1 MCILNRY
8 RKRTLLLMLS
18 LAFMAV
24 AGCRQ
29 DASEKME
36 KEQEEAAVLTIQ
48 AVKPN
53 LQRWPESLV
62 VNGPIKAWEDM
73 IVSPETGGLRIAQLS
88 IEVGAQVKRGDLLVQ
103 LADESV
109 QAEVRKQ
116 QATVAEARASLEQ
129 ARSNN
134 RRAKA
139 ISRSG
144 AFSDQKMEEY
154 RINEATASA
163 SLLSAQAD
171 LDSANLK
178 LSQTKIFATD
188 DAVVASKSGILGDVV
203 STGTELYRLIRQG
216 KLEWK
221 PEVDARQLS
230 SVHKG
235 QRADIRLPD
244 GERVEGVVR
253 LVGPV
258 MNEDTGRAVVYVSL
272 KPNSA
277 AHVGMFVSG
286 NIELGESVALTLP
299 QTAIVMRDGR
309 SYIWLLNNDS
319 RVVSRVVVTG
329 RRIGERIEVKSGL
342 LQGEQVVAQ
351 GGAFLSEGAKVTVS
365 SGEIASGKTKQQ
377 DSVQ

>member
-8 RKRTLLLMLS
+8 FKRILLIILS
-18 LAFMAV
+18 LSFVVV

-29 DASEKME
+29 DASEKIE

-48 AVKPN
+48 AVKPTI
-53 LQRWPESLV
+53 QRWPESIE

-73 IVSPETGGLRIAQLS
+73 IVSPETGGLRITHLDIQ
-88 IEVGAQVKRGDLLVQ
+88 VGTQVKRGDLLVQ

-109 QAEVRKQ
+109 KAEVRKQ
-116 QATVAEARASLEQ
+116 QATVAQARASLEQ

-139 ISRSG
+139 ISLSG
-144 AFSDQKMEEY
+144 AFSDQQIEEY

-178 LSQTKIFATD
+178 LSQTRIFATD

-203 STGTELYRLIRQG
+203 ATGTELYRLIRKG

-230 SVHKG
+230 SVHEG
-235 QRADIRLPD
+235 QRAVLRLPD
-244 GERVEGVVR
+244 GERVDGVVR
-253 LVGPV
+253 LVGPIL
-258 MNEDTGRAVVYVSL
+258 NDDTGRAVVYVSL
-272 KPNSA
+272 KPSTS

-286 NIELGESVALTLP
+286 NIELGERVALTLP

-319 RVVSRVVVTG
+319 RVVSRVVTTG
-329 RRIGERIEVKSGL
+329 RRIGERIEVETGL
-342 LQGEQVVAQ
+342 SPEELVVAE
-351 GGAFLSEGAKVTVS
+351 GGAFLSEEAKVTVS
-365 SGEIASGKTKQQ
+365 PGETASGKAKQQ